1 MSRDLSQYVFNEYQ
15 SSLEELKIDQYPEEI

>member
-1 MSRDLSQYVFNEYQ
+1 MSRDFNQYVFNEYQ

>member
-1 MSRDLSQYVFNEYQ
+1 MTRDLSQYVFNEYQ